1 MAPPAGSP
9 LPLDAR
15 SCHSGGKPSEV
26 SVNPYVSKSLWWVG
40 AVSSVLIALVS
51 YRYFAPAIP
60 VPPNLASNLMARPWL
75 WVHAGLAATALITGP
90 WQFIPRLRTRRPRV
104 HRVLG
109 RVYVFSCLVGGVAG
123 LLLASGTSAGPI
135 ARAGFGLLA
144 IVWLGV
150 NANAFR
156 LALAGRYA
164 EHRQWMIR
172 SFALTFG
179 AVTLRVYLPLAQVM
193 GIEFMTAYRA
203 ISWLAWVPNLMLA
216 ELYIR
221 SLTLRRPVAA
231 VS

>member
-1 MAPPAGSP
+1 M
-9 LPLDAR
+9 
-15 SCHSGGKPSEV
+15 
-26 SVNPYVSKSLWWVG
+26 NPYVSKSLWWIG

-51 YRYFAPAIP
+51 YRYFVPAIP
-60 VPPNLASNLMARPWL
+60 VPSNVAANLMARPWL
-75 WVHAGLAATALITGP
+75 VVHAGLAATALITGP
-90 WQFIPRLRTRRPRV
+90 WQFIPRLRARWPRV

-109 RVYVFSCLVGGVAG
+109 RTYIFSCLIGGFAG
-123 LLLASGTSAGPI
+123 LLLASGALAGPI

-144 IVWLGV
+144 IVWIGI

-156 LALAGRYA
+156 LALIGRYA

-179 AVTLRVYLPLAQVM
+179 AVLLRVYLPASQAM

-221 SLTLRRPVAA
+221 GLPRRRGPAVAT
-231 VS
+231 S

>member
-1 MAPPAGSP
+1 
-9 LPLDAR
+9 
-15 SCHSGGKPSEV
+15 
-26 SVNPYVSKSLWWVG
+26 VNPYVSKSLWWIG

-51 YRYFAPAIP
+51 YRYFVPAIP
-60 VPPNLASNLMARPWL
+60 VPSNVAANLMARPWL
-75 WVHAGLAATALITGP
+75 VVHAGLAATALITGP
-90 WQFIPRLRTRRPRV
+90 WQFIPRLRARWPRV

-109 RVYVFSCLVGGVAG
+109 RTYIFSCLIGGFAG
-123 LLLASGTSAGPI
+123 LLLASGALAGPI

-144 IVWLGV
+144 IVWIGI

-156 LALAGRYA
+156 LALIGRYA

-179 AVTLRVYLPLAQVM
+179 AVLLRVYLPASQAM

-221 SLTLRRPVAA
+221 GLPRRRGPAVAT
-231 VS
+231 S

>member
-1 MAPPAGSP
+1 M
-9 LPLDAR
+9 
-15 SCHSGGKPSEV
+15 
-26 SVNPYVSKSLWWVG
+26 NPYLSKSLWWVG

-51 YRYFAPAIP
+51 YRYLAPAIP
-60 VPPNLASNLMARPWL
+60 VPPNLAANLMAKPWL
-75 WVHAGLAATALITGP
+75 VVHASLAATALITGP
-90 WQFIPRLRTRRPRV
+90 WQFIPRLRARRPQL
-104 HRVLG
+104 HRILG
-109 RVYVFSCLVGGVAG
+109 RVYVFSCLVGGGAG

-144 IVWLGV
+144 IVWIGV

-179 AVTLRVYLPLAQVM
+179 AVTLRVYLPVAQAM
-193 GIEFMTAYRA
+193 GIEFMAAYRA

-216 ELYIR
+216 ELY
-221 SLTLRRPVAA
+221 LRQGGWRKAKAA
-231 VS
+231 AA

>member
-1 MAPPAGSP
+1 
-9 LPLDAR
+9 
-15 SCHSGGKPSEV
+15 
-26 SVNPYVSKSLWWVG
+26 VNSYVSKGLWWIG

-51 YRYFAPAIP
+51 YRYFAPVIP
-60 VPPNLASNLMARPWL
+60 VPPNLAANLMARPWL

-90 WQFIPRLRTRRPRV
+90 WQFIPRLRTRWPRV

-109 RVYVFSCLVGGVAG
+109 RVYVFSCLVGGAAG

-144 IVWLGV
+144 IVWIGI

-156 LALAGRYA
+156 LALVGRYA

-179 AVTLRVYLPLAQVM
+179 AVTLRVYLPPAQAM

-203 ISWLAWVPNLMLA
+203 ISWLAWVPNLLLA
-216 ELYIR
+216 ELYLR
-221 SLTLRRPVAA
+221 QGGWRRPKAA
-231 VS
+231 MA

>member
-1 MAPPAGSP
+1 M
-9 LPLDAR
+9 
-15 SCHSGGKPSEV
+15 
-26 SVNPYVSKSLWWVG
+26 NPHVSKGLWWIG

-51 YRYFAPAIP
+51 YRYFVPAIP
-60 VPPNLASNLMARPWL
+60 VPANLAANLMARPWL
-75 WVHAGLAATALITGP
+75 VVHAGLAATALITGP
-90 WQFIPRLRTRRPRV
+90 WQFIPRLRARWPRV
-104 HRVLG
+104 HRMLG
-109 RVYVFSCLVGGVAG
+109 RVYVFSCIVGGAAG

-144 IVWLGV
+144 VVWIGV

-179 AVTLRVYLPLAQVM
+179 AVLLRVYVPVSQAM

-203 ISWLAWVPNLMLA
+203 ISWLAWVPNLIVA

-221 SLTLRRPVAA
+221 GLPRRRRPAA
-231 VS
+231 AIS

>member
-1 MAPPAGSP
+1 M
-9 LPLDAR
+9 
-15 SCHSGGKPSEV
+15 
-26 SVNPYVSKSLWWVG
+26 NPYVSKSLWWVG

-51 YRYFAPAIP
+51 YRYFIPSIP
-60 VPPNLASNLMARPWL
+60 VPSNLAANLMAKPWL
-75 WVHAGLAATALITGP
+75 VVHAGLAATALITGP
-90 WQFIPRLRTRRPRV
+90 WQFIPRLRARWPRV

-109 RVYVFSCLVGGVAG
+109 RVYVFSCLVGGAAG

-144 IVWLGV
+144 IVWIGV

-179 AVTLRVYLPLAQVM
+179 AVLLRVYIPASQAM

-203 ISWLAWVPNLMLA
+203 ISWLAWVPNLLLA

-221 SLTLRRPVAA
+221 GLPRRRRPAVAT
-231 VS
+231 S

>member
-1 MAPPAGSP
+1 
-9 LPLDAR
+9 
-15 SCHSGGKPSEV
+15 
-26 SVNPYVSKSLWWVG
+26 VNPYVSKSLWWVG

-51 YRYFAPAIP
+51 YRYFVPAIP
-60 VPPNLASNLMARPWL
+60 VPPNLAANLMARPWL

-90 WQFIPRLRTRRPRV
+90 WQFIPRLRVRWPRV

-109 RVYVFSCLVGGVAG
+109 RVYVFCCLIGGAAG

-144 IVWLGV
+144 IVWMGV

-156 LALAGRYA
+156 LALVGRYA

-172 SFALTFG
+172 SFALTFA
-179 AVTLRVYLPLAQVM
+179 AVTLRIYVTAAQAM
-193 GIEFMTAYRA
+193 GFEFMAAYRA

-216 ELYIR
+216 EFYVRGLPR
-221 SLTLRRPVAA
+221 RRPTLAA
-231 VS
+231 S

>member
-1 MAPPAGSP
+1 
-9 LPLDAR
+9 
-15 SCHSGGKPSEV
+15 
-26 SVNPYVSKSLWWVG
+26 VNPYLSKGLWWVG

-51 YRYFAPAIP
+51 YRYFAPSIP
-60 VPPNLASNLMARPWL
+60 IPPSLSSNLMARPWL

-90 WQFIPRLRTRRPRV
+90 WQFIPGLRGRRPRI
-104 HRVLG
+104 HRVTG
-109 RVYVFSCLVGGVAG
+109 RVYVFCCLVGGAAG

-144 IVWLGV
+144 IVWMGV
-150 NANAFR
+150 NANALR
-156 LALAGRYA
+156 LAMTGRYA

-179 AVTLRVYLPLAQVM
+179 AVTLRTYVPLAQVM
-193 GIEFMTAYRA
+193 GIDFMTAYRA

-221 SLTLRRPVAA
+221 GLPRRPPALVA
-231 VS
+231 S

>member
-1 MAPPAGSP
+1 
-9 LPLDAR
+9 
-15 SCHSGGKPSEV
+15 
-26 SVNPYVSKSLWWVG
+26 LWWVG

-51 YRYFAPAIP
+51 YRYFIPSIP
-60 VPPNLASNLMARPWL
+60 VPSNLAANLMAKPWL
-75 WVHAGLAATALITGP
+75 VVHAGLAATALITGP
-90 WQFIPRLRTRRPRV
+90 WQFIPRLRARWPRV

-109 RVYVFSCLVGGVAG
+109 RVYVFSCLVGGAAG

-144 IVWLGV
+144 IVWIGV

-179 AVTLRVYLPLAQVM
+179 AVLLRVYIPASQAM

-203 ISWLAWVPNLMLA
+203 ISWLAWVPNLLLA

-221 SLTLRRPVAA
+221 GLPRRRRPAVAT
-231 VS
+231 S